1 MKFAAILVPVAL
13 AAIAAA
19 SPVAPRDA
27 AGTCIVTASPYA
39 LAYVCAY
46 VIDPN
51 PYCLRM
57 CARPRQLKAIK
68 CASFMS

>member
-1 MKFAAILVPVAL
+1 MKFTAILVPAAL

-39 LAYVCAY
+39 LAYVCA
-46 VIDPN
+46 
-51 PYCLRM
+51 
-57 CARPRQLKAIK
+57 
-68 CASFMS
+68 